1 MLEMIW
7 KPTLYG
13 FDTCKEFAE
22 AFPPQQRRPDPQA
35 TPISMSPY
43 FGCMENLN
51 CYVIF
56 QEKYAPGSPPT

>member
-22 AFPPQQRRPDPQA
+22 AFRLNSDDL
-35 TPISMSPY
+35 ISMSPTSA
-43 FGCMENLN
+43 
-51 CYVIF
+51 VWR
-56 QEKYAPGSPPT
+56 T